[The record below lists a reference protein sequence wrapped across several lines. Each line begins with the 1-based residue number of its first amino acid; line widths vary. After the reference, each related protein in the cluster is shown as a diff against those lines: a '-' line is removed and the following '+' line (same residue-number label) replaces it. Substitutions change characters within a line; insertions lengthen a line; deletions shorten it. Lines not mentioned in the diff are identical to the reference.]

1 MALNT
6 FFTVL
11 GVFVLRWRR
20 PDLER
25 PFKTW
30 LYPVT
35 PLVFLGITGWT
46 LLYIVLQRPVE
57 ATISLGIVVSGALF
71 YLVSRRAGEQLAQR
85 ASNAQP

>member
-11 GVFVLRWRR
+11 GVFVLRWRQ
-20 PDLER
+20 PELER
-25 PFKTW
+25 PFRTW
-30 LYPVT
+30 LYPLT

-57 ATISLGIVVSGALF
+57 AMISVGIVVSGALF
-71 YLVSRRAGEQLAQR
+71 YLLSRRVGEQISPSTADGR
-85 ASNAQP
+85 H